1 VTPAS
6 VKVMDR
12 RYSALPQRTKQ
23 KYIVFDRFQ
32 FGLRRGGNHTILRAT
47 GAYPVGA
54 SYCPQ

>member
-1 VTPAS
+1 
-6 VKVMDR
+6 MDR

-32 FGLRRGGNHTILRAT
+32 FGLRRGGNQTILRAT

-54 SYCPQ
+54 SHCPQ